1 MYSTSRREFL
11 RQSAVLGLTAAV
23 GSRWLLAA
31 DPEPA
36 LLDMTIARWKTTD
49 KTTRDI
55 ATKLTEQALAELGG
69 MKRFVRNGDVVWVK
83 PNIGWNRKPE
93 QAANTNPDVVATVIR
108 LCLEAGARKVRVGDF
123 TCNDAKQ
130 SYENSGIG
138 PAARALG
145 ADVVFL
151 DSDRFKPMKIGGERL
166 REHPVYPDMV
176 ECDLLINIPICKHH
190 GSTNASLVM
199 KNYMGCVDDRGT
211 FHQDLDTTIADIARF
226 FKPRISVLDATRV
239 LVRHGPTGGKLEDV
253 KVMNTVA
260 AGVDVVALDSFGG
273 ELLGLKPDEVG
284 ALRKAAGYGLGKID
298 YRTLRLKELSLS

>member
-1 MYSTSRREFL
+1 MFDPSRREFL
-11 RQSAVLGLTAAV
+11 RQSAAFGLTTAV

-31 DPEPA
+31 ESEPA

-49 KTTRDI
+49 KTDKGV

-69 MKRFVRNGDVVWVK
+69 MKRFVRHGDVVWIK

-108 LCLEAGARKVRVGDF
+108 LCLEAGAKKVRVGDY

-130 SYENSGIG
+130 CYENSGIA
-138 PAARALG
+138 PAAKALG

-151 DSDRFKPMKIGGERL
+151 DTDRFKKMKIGGERL
-166 REHPVYPDMV
+166 KDHPVYPEMV

-199 KNYMGCVDDRGT
+199 KNYMGCVDDRGA

-226 FKPRISVLDATRV
+226 FKPRISVLDATRL

-253 KVMNTVA
+253 KVLNTVA
-260 AGVDVVALDSFGG
+260 AGVDVVALDTFGG

-284 ALRKAAGYGLGKID
+284 ALKKAADYGLGKID
-298 YRTLRLKELSLS
+298 YRALKLKELSLS